1 MHIGLSKM
9 IPEETWFQST
19 IEVYHVEHPAWN
31 RDGFSSRFE
40 SLFKPWTRFAGY
52 YGRRWLCERHGR
64 EIVIYE
70 VIIRG
75 SRTEKIYA
83 AETEARERLQDI
95 GDNLVGVCRR
105 VRKWKL
111 VRDVEA
117 EWTLEEDGTDDLSK
131 EMVGSKP
138 PQWMTADNNELA
150 PLSVES
156 N

>member
-1 MHIGLSKM
+1 M
-9 IPEETWFQST
+9 
-19 IEVYHVEHPAWN
+19 
-31 RDGFSSRFE
+31 
-40 SLFKPWTRFAGY
+40 
-52 YGRRWLCERHGR
+52 
-64 EIVIYE
+64 IYE
-70 VIIRG
+70 VIIRVSG
-75 SRTEKIYA
+75 TEEIYA
-83 AETEARERLQDI
+83 AETAARKRLQDI
-95 GDNLVGVCRR
+95 GDNLVCVFQR

-150 PLSVES
+150 PLSTES